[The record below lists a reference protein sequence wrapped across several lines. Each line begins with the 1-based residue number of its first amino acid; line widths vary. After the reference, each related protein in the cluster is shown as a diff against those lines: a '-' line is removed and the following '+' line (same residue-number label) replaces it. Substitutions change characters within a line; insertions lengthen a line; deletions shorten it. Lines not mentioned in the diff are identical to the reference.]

1 MGVRRLL
8 DIVLIVLLLAAVGF
22 GAYYI
27 GHRVDSESNNLS
39 ASDSELHS
47 TTVAAT
53 QPSTNKKH
61 HTEIIVGVALG
72 GVAVL
77 IVLGSLG
84 GAMRRTRKRD
94 SWRAG

>member
-1 MGVRRLL
+1 MRRLL
-8 DIVLIVLLLAAVGF
+8 DIVLIALLLAAVGF

-27 GHRVDSESNNLS
+27 GHRVDSESNNLA

-47 TTVAAT
+47 TTVAST
-53 QPSTNKKH
+53 QPSTNRKH
-61 HTEIIVGVALG
+61 HTEIIVGAALG
-72 GVAVL
+72 GVALL

>member
-1 MGVRRLL
+1 MRRLL
-8 DIVLIVLLLAAVGF
+8 DIVLIALLLAAVGF
-22 GAYYI
+22 GAYFI
-27 GHRVDSESNNLS
+27 GHRVDSESNNLA

-47 TTVAAT
+47 TTVAVKPPAT
-53 QPSTNKKH
+53 SKKH
-61 HTEIIVGVALG
+61 RTEIIVGASLG